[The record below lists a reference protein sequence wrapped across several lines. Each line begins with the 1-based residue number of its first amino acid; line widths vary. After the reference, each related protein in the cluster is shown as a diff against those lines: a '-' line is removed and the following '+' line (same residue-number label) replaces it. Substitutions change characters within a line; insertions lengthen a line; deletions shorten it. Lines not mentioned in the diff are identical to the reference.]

1 MSYNAITTIVN
12 LLSIIHPEQQQ
23 QEQILISKL
32 NRFFNFDHNVFIL
45 DSSSV
50 EISDRFINTN
60 RLQMDSTPQTL
71 FVVNNGVNGHI
82 DGLKHFTKIQN
93 SKNALVVLIPDR
105 TVEWQ
110 SIVNQI
116 NRIIEIQSSP
126 SMGRLHWNKKIG
138 IFFQQFVGE
147 NDLRHLFQR
156 CWERGIINIF
166 AATNIIEEAIDGS
179 LNIFTFSPFGTFQV
193 VNVSL
198 SEPFHQLFLNQN
210 CNFLQYPLRLG
221 GANMMRASDK
231 LLWDAIFD
239 RINSSF
245 VDATNE
251 HDVLPMLHYVDGP
264 AGGYDIMYP
273 MKMESEVVTV
283 PQALPYSEFSAYLQS
298 VASDELVS
306 YSLITIIVLTAVL
319 TILRCFERKSILL
332 LQSVADVINLLM
344 NDNGT
349 IKYQRL
355 TRAEVFLI
363 VPLTFVG
370 LIVVNGILSSLQSY
384 LTRPILQPQ
393 IDDVD
398 GIHRSNLKIFT
409 LHSLWKDMLTEILQ
423 NQSIYRDWSDR
434 IQVIDVVQ
442 LDQEINSFNTSISFL
457 WNQLTMQSMT
467 RIQKRFDNMRGYH
480 IIDANIYTQ
489 HVTYLVNETFP
500 FTERLNDITSRFK
513 SAGLYDKWL
522 RIEYDEFEGEIF
534 EIVQRIYWE
543 RNGQSTT
550 EPFTIPIFIVYG
562 WIAGVVMLIV
572 EMIWEKNNLSMKKRV
587 RRCLN

>member
-1 MSYNAITTIVN
+1 M
-12 LLSIIHPEQQQ
+12 
-23 QEQILISKL
+23 
-32 NRFFNFDHNVFIL
+32 
-45 DSSSV
+45 
-50 EISDRFINTN
+50 
-60 RLQMDSTPQTL
+60 
-71 FVVNNGVNGHI
+71 
-82 DGLKHFTKIQN
+82 
-93 SKNALVVLIPDR
+93 
-105 TVEWQ
+105 
-110 SIVNQI
+110 
-116 NRIIEIQSSP
+116 
-126 SMGRLHWNKKIG
+126 
-138 IFFQQFVGE
+138 
-147 NDLRHLFQR
+147 
-156 CWERGIINIF
+156 
-166 AATNIIEEAIDGS
+166 
-179 LNIFTFSPFGTFQV
+179 
-193 VNVSL
+193 
-198 SEPFHQLFLNQN
+198 
-210 CNFLQYPLRLG
+210 
-221 GANMMRASDK
+221 
-231 LLWDAIFD
+231 
-239 RINSSF
+239 
-245 VDATNE
+245 
-251 HDVLPMLHYVDGP
+251 
-264 AGGYDIMYP
+264 
-273 MKMESEVVTV
+273 
-283 PQALPYSEFSAYLQS
+283 
-298 VASDELVS
+298 
-306 YSLITIIVLTAVL
+306 
-319 TILRCFERKSILL
+319 
-332 LQSVADVINLLM
+332 
-344 NDNGT
+344 
-349 IKYQRL
+349 